1 MEIHPP
7 QVMDRPQPLIDRL
20 LVSLHCESVVITH
33 HYDARIIDA
42 FKYDKQ
48 IGDLH
53 EQFKQAIREVIER
66 GCDPYGDGWEPE
78 PPVDPD
84 TFRQSPDENL
94 EMARRYDLSS
104 KDNLETRI
112 EIRDSILRELFGEET
127 E

>member
-7 QVMDRPQPLIDRL
+7 QALIDQIFDEFMPSVSIKALRPEDMEMENLAQALIDRRRT
-20 LVSLHCESVVITH
+20 E
-33 HYDARIIDA
+33 
-42 FKYDKQ
+42 
-48 IGDLH
+48 
-53 EQFKQAIREVIER
+53 FKQSIREVIER

>member
-7 QVMDRPQPLIDRL
+7 QVTYRPQPLIDQILKQLVTDELHSVGYLPVASSEQL
-20 LVSLHCESVVITH
+20 LSE
-33 HYDARIIDA
+33 A
-42 FKYDKQ
+42 
-48 IGDLH
+48 
-53 EQFKQAIREVIER
+53 KQAIREVIER

-112 EIRDSILRELFGEET
+112 EIRDSILRELFGEEAS
-127 E
+127 